1 MAPTLAKSAINKG
14 TDFILYSAVFT
25 MLDICRNI
33 IIKDQSYSTLSINP
47 SHNPQNRLLHAAH
60 NDSDDTIQNFVFRHD
75 RYFLDSFPSL
85 YNGTSLAFQRKFSSG
100 SESFLNEK
108 QQSTDIEITPST
120 TVGFPVEEGTKNLEP
135 GSDATLYDGFDSFR
149 RICEIAKTAEENME
163 AKLTQMNVKLSPQ
176 LVIDVL
182 RHISNHADSALRF
195 FTWAK
200 CQPGYS
206 HSAAVYNEM
215 INIDGGNGGF
225 QVMDSLIEEM
235 LAKGHSLTDRA
246 FSFMLSSPS
255 IKSIVEKLLDTF
267 SKMEYP
273 ARKAAYHSLLSVL
286 YRDKK
291 LFGVAMSVLQEMTR
305 RGQPLSI
312 SYYNALIAAKC
323 RSGQLLE
330 ARGLLIEMK
339 KSGCEPDTNS
349 YNYLLGTLCK
359 MGKITD
365 ACQLLD
371 VMEKSGHRSD
381 PITYEILIFRA
392 CKTGK
397 MDGAFEF
404 LNKMIKD
411 GLKPRY
417 STYAAF
423 IKGYFNMRQFEEAY
437 NFIVETSKKDPSAD
451 SMNYT
456 LLASLFEKSGMML
469 EARSV
474 LLKMIE
480 RSLIP
485 KFSLCRKV
493 TSSLFQSG
501 KQDLAQE
508 LQRKLTETTNILN
521 RKKP

>member
-1 MAPTLAKSAINKG
+1 
-14 TDFILYSAVFT
+14 

-47 SHNPQNRLLHAAH
+47 FHNPQNRLLHAAH
-60 NDSDDTIQNFVFRHD
+60 HDSDDSIQNFVFRHN
-75 RYFLDSFPSL
+75 RYFLYSFPPL
-85 YNGTSLAFQRKFSSG
+85 YNGMLLTLQRDFSSG
-100 SESFLNEK
+100 SERFSNEK
-108 QQSTDIEITPST
+108 QHSTDVEKTPSIS
-120 TVGFPVEEGTKNLEP
+120 VGFLVEEGTQSLEP
-135 GSDATLYDGFDSFR
+135 GLDSSQYDGSDSFS
-149 RICEIAKTAEENME
+149 RICKIVKTADENME

-182 RHISNHADSALRF
+182 RHMSDHADSALRF

-200 CQPGYS
+200 YQPGYS
-206 HSAAVYNEM
+206 HSSAVYNEM
-215 INIDGGNGGF
+215 INIEGGKGGF
-225 QVMDSLIEEM
+225 HVMGSLIEEM
-235 LAKGHSLTDRA
+235 PAKGHSLTDKA

-255 IKSIVEKLLDTF
+255 IKSIVENLLDTF
-267 SKMEYP
+267 SKMAYP
-273 ARKAAYHSLLSVL
+273 GRKVAYQSLMSVL
-286 YRDKK
+286 YREK
-291 LFGVAMSVLQEMTR
+291 LFGVAILVSQEMAR
-305 RGQPLSI
+305 RGKPLTK
-312 SYYNALIAAKC
+312 SYYNALISAKC
-323 RSGQLLE
+323 RNGQLLE

-339 KSGCEPDTNS
+339 RSGCEPDTNS

-371 VMEKSGHRSD
+371 VMEKSGHRPD
-381 PITYEILIFRA
+381 PITYEILISYA

-397 MDGAFEF
+397 MDGASEF

-411 GLKPRY
+411 GLRPRY

-423 IKGYFNMRQFEEAY
+423 IKGYFNTRQFEEAY
-437 NFIVETSKKDPSAD
+437 NFIVETSTKDPSAD

-474 LLKMIE
+474 LLKMMK

-493 TSSLFQSG
+493 TRSLFQSG
-501 KQDLAQE
+501 KKDMARE
-508 LQRKLTETTNILN
+508 LQCKLTEIKNILN
-521 RKKP
+521 QKKP